1 MTFCIGYVNIWN
13 TSNERPIPYSPR
25 VLAAIDNQ
33 AARRGAKN
41 ARRDAEK
48 ARYEKREKIAIV
60 LAKIGMAATAAALF
74 FGAFGDKLEV
84 ETASEKVTIYDTD
97 PNSVTKQVCDSQK
110 SLEEEL
116 GLPTEGSTSD
126 KNNFWYGCIGTAN
139 SVIGKVERGSEV
151 IVTVAKDV
159 GGEVAIANIPDNK
172 DS

>member
-1 MTFCIGYVNIWN
+1 
-13 TSNERPIPYSPR
+13 
-25 VLAAIDNQ
+25 
-33 AARRGAKN
+33 
-41 ARRDAEK
+41 
-48 ARYEKREKIAIV
+48 
-60 LAKIGMAATAAALF
+60 MAATAVALF
-74 FGAFGDKLEV
+74 FGTLGDKLEV
-84 ETASEKVTIYDTD
+84 ETASDKVTIYDTD
-97 PNSVTKQVCDSQK
+97 PKSVTKQVCDSQK

-151 IVTVAKDV
+151 IVMVTKDV

>member
-1 MTFCIGYVNIWN
+1 M
-13 TSNERPIPYSPR
+13 SNERPIPYSRR

-110 SLEEEL
+110 SLEEDL

>member
-1 MTFCIGYVNIWN
+1 MDRQATKKDA
-13 TSNERPIPYSPR
+13 ER
-25 VLAAIDNQ
+25 
-33 AARRGAKN
+33 
-41 ARRDAEK
+41 ARRDAEN
-48 ARYEKREKIAIV
+48 ARYEERKKIATV

-84 ETASEKVTIYDTD
+84 ETASDKVTIYDTD
-97 PNSVTKQVCDSQK
+97 PKSVTKQVCDSQK

-151 IVTVAKDV
+151 TVTVAKDV

>member
-1 MTFCIGYVNIWN
+1 M
-13 TSNERPIPYSPR
+13 SNERPIPYSPR

-139 SVIGKVERGSEV
+139 SVIGKVERGSEG